1 MGLMDLFTK
10 KDSSVAINVND
21 KYVMWEV
28 DISDIAYN
36 TEVTIEA
43 GCRAIYLVNGKKEA
57 ILMPGRRRINARED
71 RRDKNSL
78 RLIGVCAEKNF
89 VVRIGVGG
97 VPYKDWEMNIETTVG
112 THGDCSV
119 CIQDPYELYK
129 RIGKADVTQED
140 VDEFIRAKISELLKT
155 ELALVLQNC
164 DYFTVTTEQ
173 SHISSQLIQK
183 FKNELFNVGVD
194 CDNFSLKEIFFPE
207 DYTKAR
213 KEKEESDKQK
223 KEEKEAR
230 RERERE
236 QRAEIDAF
244 NSLNLSNPGAFSNN
258 TTNTP
263 KKGFCPACGNKVPS
277 DAMFCPE
284 CGRKLS

>member
-1 MGLMDLFTK
+1 MGLFGGNK
-10 KDSSVAINVND
+10 QEKSVAINVND

-28 DISDIAYN
+28 DISNVAYN
-36 TEVTIEA
+36 AEVTIEA

-57 ILMPGRRRINARED
+57 ILMPGRRRINAKED
-71 RRDKNSL
+71 KRDKNTL

-129 RIGKADVTQED
+129 RIGKSDVTQED
-140 VDEFIRAKISELLKT
+140 VDEFIRSKISELLKT

-183 FKNELFNVGVD
+183 FKTELFNVGVD

-207 DYTKAR
+207 EYSKAR
-213 KEKEESDKQK
+213 KAKEENDKK
-223 KEEKEAR
+223 RKEEKEQR

-244 NSLNLSNPGAFSNN
+244 NSLNLSNVGGSN
-258 TTNTP
+258 TTNNPTS
-263 KKGFCPACGNKVPS
+263 GFCPACGSKIPS
-277 DAMFCPE
+277 DAKFCTG
-284 CGRKLS
+284 CGKKIS